1 MAVKHQ
7 DGHHES
13 MIDVEDAL
21 SKILSV
27 FSPLS
32 TQESDILRTNGMVL
46 AEDVISGINIPPLDN
61 SAMDGYAVKYENIKN
76 ASFKNPKSLKVV
88 ATTAAG
94 ELPYST
100 LSNNESVRIMTVAPI
115 PTGANAVVPFEE
127 TGDKINSTSSNT
139 PNEVRIHTSSALGK
153 NVRKAGQDV
162 KSGETIL
169 ESGTVL
175 HPSHIALIASVGKA
189 SVKVFRRPEVAILA
203 TGNEITK
210 PGNKLHQG
218 KIYDSNSYG
227 IASAVIEA
235 GGNPTIVGIARDN
248 FESIEK
254 KLNKCN
260 KSDLVITSAGVSK
273 GDFDIVKDVLSKNG
287 TIEFHSVRMKPGKP
301 LAFGVLN
308 QIGKLVP
315 LVGLPGNPVS
325 ALVAFEQF
333 CRPAIRLMLGHEFIP
348 RATIKAILDDEIDNQ
363 DGRRIYAR
371 AFVYKKHD
379 VYHVSLSGVQSSN
392 ILSTMAKANGLAICP
407 ENKTGIKAGETVTVM
422 MLYWP
427 PEVF

>member
-1 MAVKHQ
+1 M
-7 DGHHES
+7 
-13 MIDVEDAL
+13 
-21 SKILSV
+21 
-27 FSPLS
+27 
-32 TQESDILRTNGMVL
+32 
-46 AEDVISGINIPPLDN
+46 
-61 SAMDGYAVKYENIKN
+61 
-76 ASFKNPKSLKVV
+76 
-88 ATTAAG
+88 
-94 ELPYST
+94 
-100 LSNNESVRIMTVAPI
+100 
-115 PTGANAVVPFEE
+115 
-127 TGDKINSTSSNT
+127 
-139 PNEVRIHTSSALGK
+139 
-153 NVRKAGQDV
+153 
-162 KSGETIL
+162 
-169 ESGTVL
+169 
-175 HPSHIALIASVGKA
+175 
-189 SVKVFRRPEVAILA
+189 
-203 TGNEITK
+203 
-210 PGNKLHQG
+210 
-218 KIYDSNSYG
+218 
-227 IASAVIEA
+227 EA

-308 QIGKLVP
+308 QNGKLVP

-348 RATIKAILDDEIDNQ
+348 RATIKAILDEEIDNQ

-371 AFVYKKHD
+371 AFVYKKQD